1 MDDVKRQI
9 KEAAEEEGADL
20 VGFAGVNGET
30 VIILGYAGKGR
41 NYLKGLD
48 ERTKKVARRI
58 QEAGF
63 KASII
68 SARDGNGISLRRLAE
83 EAGLG
88 FIGRSGLLITERF
101 GPDVRFV
108 GIRTS
113 AKIALVKKEKVK
125 GGCDGCALC
134 LVSCPAGAIEKRD
147 VERCRDYVEMHSK
160 ERCTVCI
167 DVCPLGRKGDD

>member
-1 MDDVKRQI
+1 MKRQI

-20 VGFAGVNGET
+20 VGFVGMDLET
-30 VIILGYAGKGR
+30 VVILGYAGEGH

-48 ERTKKVARRI
+48 ERTRRVARRI

-63 KASII
+63 RASII
-68 SARDGNGISLRRLAE
+68 SACDGNGISLRRLAE

-101 GPDVRFV
+101 GPDVRFA

-113 AKIALVKKEKVK
+113 TKLALVKKEKTK
-125 GGCDGCALC
+125 ERCNGCSLC
-134 LVSCPAGAIEKRD
+134 LVSCPADAIKNRD
-147 VERCRDYVEMHSK
+147 VERCRGYVTMHDK
-160 ERCTVCI
+160 DRCTACI
-167 DVCPLGRKGDD
+167 DVCPFGRAGND